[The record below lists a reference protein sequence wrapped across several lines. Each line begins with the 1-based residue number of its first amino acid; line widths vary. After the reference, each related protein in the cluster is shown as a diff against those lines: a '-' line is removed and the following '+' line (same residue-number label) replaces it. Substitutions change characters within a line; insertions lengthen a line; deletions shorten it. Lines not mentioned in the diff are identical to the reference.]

1 MSARGAAVALAA
13 IAAVVSALATAP
25 AVAVR
30 LTARAARTIDGTDSA
45 HLHLVHPGERLLEEG
60 AAHGAL
66 RGQMRAELKIGPVYT
81 GSFTISTDA
90 GQIRGTGSATPHG
103 AGRYQ
108 SFAGT
113 LTIAGGSGRY
123 AHARGHDK
131 LYGVFDRRSY
141 AVVVMTEGTFSY

>member
-1 MSARGAAVALAA
+1 MSARHAAVSLTA
-13 IAAVVSALATAP
+13 IALGVAAAATAP
-25 AVAVR
+25 SVAASPA
-30 LTARAARTIDGTDSA
+30 ARAARAIDGTDSA

-60 AAHGAL
+60 SAHGAL
-66 RGQMRAELKIGPVYT
+66 PGRMRAALKIGPVYT

-90 GQIRGTGSATPHG
+90 GQIRGTGRATPHG